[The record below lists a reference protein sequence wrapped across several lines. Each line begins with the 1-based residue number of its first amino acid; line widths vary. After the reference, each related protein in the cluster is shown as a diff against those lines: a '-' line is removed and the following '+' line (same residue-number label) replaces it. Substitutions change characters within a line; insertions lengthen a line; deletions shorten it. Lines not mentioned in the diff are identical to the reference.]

1 MAAAQEKHLE
11 EIELLRSARAREGQ
25 DALLDQL
32 ERRRVQL
39 CSAKA
44 HAEGGT
50 FWKRPLLRL

>member
-1 MAAAQEKHLE
+1 ME

-44 HAEGGT
+44 GGT